1 MALARVL
8 NDFVPVLVLRRFPR
22 FASSSSFT
30 LRVPD
35 RDLDGDTAFEGTL
48 RDLAEGGCG
57 GQVDAQMVPGELVSL
72 VFGIP
77 ECDVRLELLARV
89 RYQNADSHG
98 FEFVDLT
105 AAQQK
110 ALQRCLHF
118 IAAA

>member
-1 MALARVL
+1 MPFSLKDERL
-8 NDFVPVLVLRRFPR
+8 
-22 FASSSSFT
+22 
-30 LRVPD
+30 
-35 RDLDGDTAFEGTL
+35 L